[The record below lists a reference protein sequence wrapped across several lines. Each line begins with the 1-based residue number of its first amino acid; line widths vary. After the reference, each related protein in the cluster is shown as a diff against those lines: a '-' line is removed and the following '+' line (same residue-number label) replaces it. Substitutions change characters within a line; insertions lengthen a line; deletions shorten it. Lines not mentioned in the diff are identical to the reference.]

1 MLHVS
6 TEQALHLRQ
15 ELMRD
20 ARRVVV
26 KVGSQLLTNIPGTTK
41 QERIRLLVA
50 ELALLREAGI
60 EVILVTSGA
69 IGAGMKLLGDQK
81 RPTDLGS
88 LQARAAIGQSRLM
101 SLYEQAC
108 QEHGFHCGQMLLS
121 ADDVKDRKRHLNIR
135 NCLSALLSE
144 GVLPIINENDTVSVE
159 EICFGDNDRLAAL
172 VGTMVRA
179 DLVVLLTTI
188 NGLRERTEAGLGK
201 RLSVVQG
208 LTEAI
213 RRMAKGT
220 DGNPFSVGGMRTK
233 LDAADITCTSGEY
246 MWIVDGA
253 DFSVL
258 RKVMSGED
266 IGTLFVPVS
275 ARISGNKRFLLFFTD
290 PVGRIL
296 VDTGAER
303 ALKTKGKSLL
313 PSGITNVEG
322 AFEKGDTVDIIN
334 PDGVV
339 IGTGVSNYSASD
351 LNQIKGHKSK
361 DFETILGRGAYD
373 EAIHRDNLVMT
384 ES

>member
-339 IGTGVSNYSASD
+339 IGTGNPP
-351 LNQIKGHKSK
+351 
-361 DFETILGRGAYD
+361 
-373 EAIHRDNLVMT
+373 
-384 ES
+384 